1 MWWWILTVLF
11 FLISVGVS
19 TLVYFSLRR
28 INQYE
33 GLIIEF
39 QNIIEFATTKMKQV
53 DANGHYESDDETGFF
68 FQQLKELQE
77 LLNGI
82 FENEETEENS
92 DAQKEKDKVDNLKQ
106 KFEELFA

>member
-1 MWWWILTVLF
+1 MWWLLTILF
-11 FLISVGVS
+11 FLISVGTS
-19 TLVYFSLRR
+19 ALVYFSLRR

-33 GLIIEF
+33 GFIIQI

-53 DANGHYESDDETGFF
+53 DAKGHYEADDETGFF

-77 LLNGI
+77 LLTGI

-92 DAQKEKDKVDNLKQ
+92 SA
-106 KFEELFA
+106 EEE

>member
-1 MWWWILTVLF
+1 MWWWILTILF
-11 FLISVGVS
+11 FLISVGS
-19 TLVYFSLRR
+19 SALVYFSLRR

-33 GLIIEF
+33 SLIIEI

-53 DANGHYESDDETGFF
+53 DARGHYEADDETGFF

-92 DAQKEKDKVDNLKQ
+92 SGAEKSKTD
-106 KFEELFA
+106 

>member
-1 MWWWILTVLF
+1 MWWWILTILF
-11 FLISVGVS
+11 FLIGVGSS

-33 GLIIEF
+33 DLLIEI
-39 QNIIEFATTKMKQV
+39 QRIIEFATTKMKQV
-53 DANGHYESDDETGFF
+53 DTQGHYESDDETGFF

-82 FENEETEENS
+82 FENEQLEENS
-92 DAQKEKDKVDNLKQ
+92 SSVEKTEND
-106 KFEELFA
+106 

>member
-1 MWWWILTVLF
+1 MWWLLTILF
-11 FLISVGVS
+11 FLISVAS
-19 TLVYFSLRR
+19 TALVYFSLRR

-53 DANGHYESDDETGFF
+53 DARGHYESDDETGFF

-82 FENEETEENS
+82 FENEEVEEINS
-92 DAQKEKDKVDNLKQ
+92 SAKEKEK
-106 KFEELFA
+106 

>member
-1 MWWWILTVLF
+1 MWWWILTILF
-11 FLISVGVS
+11 FLIGVGS
-19 TLVYFSLRR
+19 TTLVYFSLRR

-33 GLIIEF
+33 GFIIEI

-53 DANGHYESDDETGFF
+53 DARGHYEADDETGFF

-82 FENEETEENS
+82 FENENEENS
-92 DAQKEKDKVDNLKQ
+92 GAEEAEKE
-106 KFEELFA
+106 

>member
-1 MWWWILTVLF
+1 MWWLLTILF
-11 FLISVGVS
+11 FLIGIISS
-19 TLVYFSLRR
+19 ITLFYALRR

-39 QNIIEFATTKMKQV
+39 QKIIQFATTKMEQV

-82 FENEETEENS
+82 FEKETEENS
-92 DAQKEKDKVDNLKQ
+92 SSA
-106 KFEELFA
+106 

>member
-1 MWWWILTVLF
+1 MWWWILTILF
-11 FLISVGVS
+11 FLISVGS
-19 TLVYFSLRR
+19 SALVYFSLRR

-33 GLIIEF
+33 GLIIEI

-53 DANGHYESDDETGFF
+53 DAKGHYEADDETGFF

-82 FENEETEENS
+82 FENEEVEEDSSSAEKTET
-92 DAQKEKDKVDNLKQ
+92 D
-106 KFEELFA
+106 

>member
-1 MWWWILTVLF
+1 MWWWIFFSLF
-11 FLISVGVS
+11 FLISVGS
-19 TLVYFSLRR
+19 TTIVYFSLRR

-39 QNIIEFATTKMKQV
+39 QNIIDFATTKMKQV
-53 DANGHYESDDETGFF
+53 DAKGHYESDDETGFF
-68 FQQLKELQE
+68 FKQLKELQE

-92 DAQKEKDKVDNLKQ
+92 SGAEKTETD
-106 KFEELFA
+106 

>member
-1 MWWWILTVLF
+1 MWWWVLTILF
-11 FLISVGVS
+11 FLFSVGTS
-19 TLVYFSLRR
+19 ALVYFSLKR

-33 GLIIEF
+33 SLIIQF
-39 QNIIEFATTKMKQV
+39 QQVVEFATEKMKQV
-53 DANGHYESDDETGFF
+53 DARGHYEADDETGFF

-92 DAQKEKDKVDNLKQ
+92 SAEKEKS
-106 KFEELFA
+106 